1 MATSRFRAAL
11 NPPVAPA
18 SSADRDDPA
27 ARVEVPLS
35 NPVELRRFDIL
46 LGVVVVVLTIGSL
59 ATLLPGPRFV
69 VKSQQLDL
77 VLNTLTA
84 VAAAGAAAL
93 AWIRYRIEREA
104 SAIFE
109 SSAFMVLFLTRAL
122 LIAVVLTGSPVRIGL
137 TLDAPAQWPVY
148 GWTLA
153 RVVTGMLLIFG
164 AYATLTRAKRLPVP
178 PLLLQLGPVIAVL
191 GVIALLP
198 SVESAL
204 PELVPPNAFAA
215 LGGDGNAFP
224 GMDPAGLAIQAIV
237 ALFYLRGAQLYRE
250 LYRQRGRQ
258 YAGYLSI
265 ALIVAAFSQVHW
277 AILPGIYSGIVTA
290 DDLLR
295 AAFSVILLFGIDAQS
310 RADVRALRLA
320 NARLHALRS
329 ADAERAALE
338 ASARL
343 AREVH
348 DGLSQDLWL
357 AKLTQARLAKV
368 PDLPDDARTLNNDIG
383 DAVDR
388 ALGGARAVL
397 ATMRTGSDG
406 PTIGESL
413 ERAVEDFSERFGIRT
428 EFTSSGSIPALPSR
442 TAAELLRVVQE
453 ALTNVRKHA
462 DATVVRVNAAW
473 GRSAFEIMVSDNGK
487 GFDPATV
494 DASTYGLRGMRERAG
509 IIGGEIEIDSRPKD
523 GTRLTLRVP
532 GGSKTAA
539 SRARSNGRAGGSPAG
554 KATPEAAPTTSRSS
568 RAAGRVADLAARAPR
583 LRR

>member
-1 MATSRFRAAL
+1 MGSSVDRAAR
-11 NPPVAPA
+11 PPKPAPA
-18 SSADRDDPA
+18 IEEWADPA
-27 ARVEVPLS
+27 ARAEVPVS
-35 NPVELRRFDIL
+35 NPLELRRFDL
-46 LGVVVVVLTIGSL
+46 LLGGVVVILTVGSL
-59 ATLLPGPRFV
+59 ITLLPGPRFIV
-69 VKSQQLDL
+69 RSPNLDL

-84 VAAAGAAAL
+84 VAGAGAAAL

-109 SSAFMVLFLTRAL
+109 SSAFMVLFVTRAL
-122 LIAVVLTGSPVRIGL
+122 LIAVALSGHPERIGL
-137 TLDAPAQWPVY
+137 TLDAAEQWPIY

-153 RVVTGMLLIFG
+153 RVVTAILLILG
-164 AYATLTRAKRLPVP
+164 AAATLTRSKRVPGPVIV
-178 PLLLQLGPVIAVL
+178 LQLGPAV
-191 GVIALLP
+191 ALL
-198 SVESAL
+198 AILATL
-204 PELVPPNAFAA
+204 PAIEASLPRLVGPTGFAA
-215 LGGDGNAFP
+215 LKGDGTVMP
-224 GMDPAGLAIQAIV
+224 GMDPAGLAIQGIV

-250 LYRQRGRQ
+250 IYRQRGRQ

-265 ALIVAAFSQVHW
+265 ALIVAAFSQLHW
-277 AILPGIYSGIVTA
+277 AILPGIYTGVVTA

-295 AAFSVILLFGIDAQS
+295 ATFSVILLLGIDAQS

-368 PDLPDDARTLNNDIG
+368 PDLPDDARILNNDIG

-388 ALGGARAVL
+388 ALGGARAAL

-406 PTIGESL
+406 PTVGESL

-428 EFTSSGSIPALPSR
+428 EFKASGAAPALPSR
-442 TAAELLRVVQE
+442 TAAELLRIVQE

-462 DATVVRVNAAW
+462 DATVARVSVTW
-473 GRSAFEIMVSDNGK
+473 GRTDFEVIVSDNGR
-487 GFDPATV
+487 GFDPASV
-494 DASTYGLRGMRERAG
+494 DGSTYGIRGMRERAG
-509 IIGGEIEIDSRPKD
+509 LIGGEILIESRPND
-523 GTRLTLRVP
+523 GTRIHLRVP
-532 GGSKTAA
+532 GSVEAVKPAPHSPRVRQPGVRPPANGKVKPSA
-539 SRARSNGRAGGSPAG
+539 GRAVG
-554 KATPEAAPTTSRSS
+554 
-568 RAAGRVADLAARAPR
+568 AGRATRGQP
-583 LRR
+583 